1 MGHRDGFNYI
11 IHPLKMDYVLR
22 NVSLDKLHNGANITG
37 CVYETRTA
45 MASLVGM
52 IPRDCHH
59 AHDHI
64 HDVSLVGPSHG
75 T

>member
-1 MGHRDGFNYI
+1 M
-11 IHPLKMDYVLR
+11 MDYVLR

-37 CVYETRTA
+37 YIYESGTA

-52 IPRDCHH
+52 ILRDWNHI
-59 AHDHI
+59 HDHI